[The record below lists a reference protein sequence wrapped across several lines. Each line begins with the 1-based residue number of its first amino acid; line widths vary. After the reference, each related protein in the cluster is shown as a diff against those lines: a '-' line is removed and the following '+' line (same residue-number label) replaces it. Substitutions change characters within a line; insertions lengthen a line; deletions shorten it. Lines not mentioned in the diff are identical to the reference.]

1 MTALGVLG
9 AFRAV
14 DGRRRRDFYPGAA
27 SLPVRCVCYIIPEI
41 SPHSPAGSLP
51 ATRSDPRNSDNYASV
66 FRYDSAVMMSS
77 AIPSGGIA
85 AHVGERQHRHGVEPT
100 G

>member
-27 SLPVRCVCYIIPEI
+27 SLPVRCVCYIPLCDAHASAI
-41 SPHSPAGSLP
+41 SLC
-51 ATRSDPRNSDNYASV
+51 DK
-66 FRYDSAVMMSS
+66 DSASAAPLSTSGSAWSGFTADRGKTGTSIRQSS
-77 AIPSGGIA
+77 
-85 AHVGERQHRHGVEPT
+85 
-100 G
+100 